1 MKNKKYGLPYR
12 TYIWEGAAGEDLN
25 GDGEIKNVP
34 ADPNTVPP
42 TQELKEEGWCFAY
55 GEKEWVDGKE
65 FEDVAYAANDKD
77 DRGRPKLFSGRVNC
91 STGDPI

>member
-34 ADPNTVPP
+34 ADPNTVQP

-55 GEKEWVDGKE
+55 GEEEWVAGMKFSDALKAAKL
-65 FEDVAYAANDKD
+65 EDKYGNPQTPI
-77 DRGRPKLFSGRVNC
+77 GRAQC
-91 STGDPI
+91 S

>member
-55 GEKEWVDGKE
+55 GEEEWVAGKK
-65 FEDVAYAANDKD
+65 FTDTKNTAIGSLDNPAQ
-77 DRGRPKLFSGRVNC
+77 GRINC
-91 STGDPI
+91 TTGASL

>member
-55 GEKEWVDGKE
+55 GEEEWVSPMNIKDPGVPIRKAT
-65 FEDVAYAANDKD
+65 FEDYKKKAKRNNDLKV
-77 DRGRPKLFSGRVNC
+77 SC
-91 STGDPI
+91 S